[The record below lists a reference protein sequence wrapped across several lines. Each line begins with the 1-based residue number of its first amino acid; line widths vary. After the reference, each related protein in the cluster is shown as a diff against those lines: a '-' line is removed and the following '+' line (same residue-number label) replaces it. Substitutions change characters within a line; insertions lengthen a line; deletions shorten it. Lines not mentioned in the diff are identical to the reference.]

1 MGEMT
6 ALFKKCKN
14 IFWKKGDI
22 CITLNNKDKL
32 KYIFGSD
39 IKIQMPIT
47 GMIQVIC
54 DILVSN

>member
-1 MGEMT
+1 MT
-6 ALFKKCKN
+6 ALFKKCKR
-14 IFWKKGDI
+14 IFRKKGDI

-39 IKIQMPIT
+39 IKKIQMPIT